1 MTRSTVGPKFDPKF
15 GPKFGPRFGREF
27 DPRFGREFGRVR
39 GLLALAG
46 VAVLAIACESDPEP
60 IAPEDDQIVAA
71 RLDRARLDSNPIDA
85 TERDPSREDDSIPTA
100 IDEAARLE
108 AMRAMLESTPTASST
123 GSVGSGAG
131 AGGDGA
137 SGSQGSGAG
146 DASGGSDGDGE
157 GESTGGS
164 EGGSGSDGGA
174 SGDSSGSGSSTGA
187 GGSAG
192 ESGATATGTSSNAG
206 GAASGTGSSGTGGDA
221 SGGASGT
228 GSESA
233 GAAPSSGEA
242 STGNSG
248 SSADG
253 GSNGGP
259 TTAGGAGRGGGVGD
273 TGTTTDRSTDFIEG
287 VGGASGDAAGT
298 GRGDPGFVEP
308 EAMEGA
314 GTRLPGGG
322 GAAGAGSG
330 EAFDAAGGAGGG
342 GRSGGGGRDGG
353 AAGGESSVAID
364 GETDGETDVE
374 TDVETETPTGVL
386 EPGASSIDPEA
397 PNERDDFLDAPV
409 VLDLPTTPDAGPE
422 GLESSEAAPEREGE
436 DPRGG
441 TGPTSP
447 PNAISPSPELGVD
460 GRRQDDAEDD
470 AVEGAVGDPGAEDVD
485 SVEPDAASEPAPTTA
500 PEIASD
506 PGPALHPDIDDEAI
520 PLRER
525 LAVPQVDLAPIET
538 TLERREARSKEPPR
552 DDPAWLLRGAWEQID
567 RDLDGPDFAPGGF
580 ERNVVAIDPREGTFE
595 VYRLYRGGLVVAG
608 AFRAEFL
615 PEGTLLLTEDDGLP
629 HRFPRER
636 LELADGVAVEP
647 PIEPVDLDRRWS
659 LRDGVLEIEGRRF
672 TRIDREAFE
681 RIARGDATGSTDG
694 ASTVDGSTA
703 PVLGNDGPAGGDAD
717 STTTASVDFF
727 GTSIVGRYICYVVDI
742 SGSMAGPRLAA
753 ALDEL
758 ARSIRALPPDRSFHV
773 LFFSGGT
780 LVLEDRWQR
789 ATSGRKRAFTS
800 RFADIEAQGGTE
812 PRGALEHAFTKLAP
826 VPDEIHFMT
835 DGQIPGNVVQ
845 QLRDLNGGRIRS
857 VIHTYAFGD
866 ASGGAVLERIAGE
879 HGGQYRFVPDRP

>member
-1 MTRSTVGPKFDPKF
+1 VTRSTVGPKFHTKF
-15 GPKFGPRFGREF
+15 GPK
-27 DPRFGREFGRVR
+27 FGREFGRVR
-39 GLLALAG
+39 GPLALAG

-71 RLDRARLDSNPIDA
+71 RLDRARFDSNPIDA
-85 TERDPSREDDSIPTA
+85 TERDSSREDDSIPTA
-100 IDEAARLE
+100 TDEAARLE

-123 GSVGSGAG
+123 GSEGSGAG

-146 DASGGSDGDGE
+146 DAPGGSDGGGE

-164 EGGSGSDGGA
+164 DGGGEGESTGGSDGCSGSDGGA
-174 SGDSSGSGSSTGA
+174 SGGSSGSGSSTGA
-187 GGSAG
+187 GGGSAG
-192 ESGATATGTSSNAG
+192 ESGATATGAPSNAG
-206 GAASGTGSSGTGGDA
+206 GAASGTGSSGTAGDA

-233 GAAPSSGEA
+233 GAAPSSGET
-242 STGNSG
+242 STG
-248 SSADG
+248 SS

-273 TGTTTDRSTDFIEG
+273 TGTTTDRSTDFIQG

-298 GRGDPGFVEP
+298 GRGDPGFIEP

-364 GETDGETDVE
+364 GEIDGETDVE
-374 TDVETETPTGVL
+374 TEAPTGVL

-422 GLESSEAAPEREGE
+422 GLESSEAATEREGE

-441 TGPTSP
+441 TGGAFPPT
-447 PNAISPSPELGVD
+447 AVSPSPESGVD
-460 GRRQDDAEDD
+460 GRREDA
-470 AVEGAVGDPGAEDVD
+470 AVEGAVGDSGADETGPD
-485 SVEPDAASEPAPTTA
+485 EPDAASEPVPTTA
-500 PEIASD
+500 PENASD
-506 PGPALHPDIDDEAI
+506 RDPALDPDVVDEAI

-552 DDPAWLLRGAWEQID
+552 DDPAWLLRGAWEQLD

-580 ERNVVAIDPREGTFE
+580 ERNVVAIDPREGTLE

-608 AFRAEFL
+608 AVRAEFL
-615 PEGTLLLTEDDGLP
+615 PEGTLLLSEDDGLP

-659 LRDGVLEIEGRRF
+659 LRNGVLEIEGRRF

-694 ASTVDGSTA
+694 ASTIDGSTA
-703 PVLGNDGPAGGDAD
+703 PVLAVDDPADVDAD
-717 STTTASVDFF
+717 SAATASVDFF